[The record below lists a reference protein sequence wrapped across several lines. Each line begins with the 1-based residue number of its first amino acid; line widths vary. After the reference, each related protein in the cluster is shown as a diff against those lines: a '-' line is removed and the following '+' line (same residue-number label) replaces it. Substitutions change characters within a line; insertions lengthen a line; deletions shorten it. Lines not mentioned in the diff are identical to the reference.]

1 MRPGANI
8 ELRQVRGGREGGS
21 RPPRLV
27 DSADYDKTTSR
38 EALAYLIRVATSSSP
53 TTEASVSCFGRTS
66 STDACCVWRTT

>member
-1 MRPGANI
+1 MRPDANI
-8 ELRQVRGGREGGS
+8 EFRRVRGGREGGS

-38 EALAYLIRVATSSSP
+38 EALAYLIRVATSSP

-66 STDACCVWRTT
+66 STDACCAWRTT